1 LKQQQWIAQA
11 MRTHERPL
19 MRYATRLLGNV
30 ESARDVVQDSFL
42 KLCKQ
47 SPEEL
52 DGHLRAWLFTVCRN
66 RAFDL
71 LRRKDGQ
78 MGTLQ
83 EHEPAVEQI
92 DTVAAQEE
100 SGLVRDQIAALPDRQ
115 QEVLR
120 LKFQEGL
127 SYREIAA
134 ITDVSVSNVGFLLH
148 TALKT
153 LRGRLGGEVA
163 PASGRNQS

>member
-1 LKQQQWIAQA
+1 
-11 MRTHERPL
+11 
-19 MRYATRLLGNV
+19 
-30 ESARDVVQDSFL
+30 
-42 KLCKQ
+42 
-47 SPEEL
+47 
-52 DGHLRAWLFTVCRN
+52 
-66 RAFDL
+66 
-71 LRRKDGQ
+71 

-83 EHEPAVEQI
+83 EPEPAVETI
-92 DTVAAQEE
+92 DHVEQQEE
-100 SGLVRDQIAALPDRQ
+100 SGRVREQIASLPDRQ

-163 PASGRNQS
+163 PASGRTQS

>member
-1 LKQQQWIAQA
+1 

-19 MRYATRLLGNV
+19 MRYATRLLGDV

-42 KLCKQ
+42 KLCSQ
-47 SPEEL
+47 SSEQL
-52 DGHLRAWLFTVCRN
+52 DGHLKAWLFTVCRN
-66 RAFDL
+66 RSFDL
-71 LRRKDGQ
+71 LRRKDGR
-78 MGTLQ
+78 METLQ
-83 EHEPAVEQI
+83 EHEAAIETV
-92 DTVAAQEE
+92 DTVAEQEE
-100 SGLVRDQIAALPDRQ
+100 SGRVRDQIRTLPDRQ

-134 ITDVSVSNVGFLLH
+134 ITDASVSNVGFLLH

-153 LRGRLGGEVA
+153 LRGRLGGEAA
-163 PASGRNQS
+163 PASGRSLS

>member
-1 LKQQQWIAQA
+1 
-11 MRTHERPL
+11 
-19 MRYATRLLGNV
+19 
-30 ESARDVVQDSFL
+30 
-42 KLCKQ
+42 
-47 SPEEL
+47 
-52 DGHLRAWLFTVCRN
+52 
-66 RAFDL
+66 
-71 LRRKDGQ
+71 
-78 MGTLQ
+78 
-83 EHEPAVEQI
+83 
-92 DTVAAQEE
+92 
-100 SGLVRDQIAALPDRQ
+100 
-115 QEVLR
+115 VLR